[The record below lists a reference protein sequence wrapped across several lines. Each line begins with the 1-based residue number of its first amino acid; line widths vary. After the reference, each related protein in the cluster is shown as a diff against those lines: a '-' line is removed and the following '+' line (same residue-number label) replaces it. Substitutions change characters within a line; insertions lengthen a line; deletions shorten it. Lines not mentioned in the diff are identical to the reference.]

1 MKLKTSNKNVKFN
14 LENNLNS
21 TFNLLSNNITNINSI
36 NNNNNNINLIKDENN
51 NNSLEKNILEGD
63 LLEDAMN
70 LNYENEVNLDEEEY
84 YNFKSVSPNKN
95 KEKLPVKNSND
106 LIVEDSNKKYTD
118 PLTIQQDSIPH
129 NLRGK
134 KYYMNYLNN
143 IIDKDLKVKDT
154 FKVDHWENEVLSKK
168 KNYIKLKKLPETTEA
183 VFVFNDKKLNL
194 KKYKYVYHK
203 DFEFADYECAYL
215 THALKNLPI
224 QILEIMPL
232 RMRDFGRFAVKKE
245 INLGTLSSKG
255 DSNKVNAKS
264 MNIGKN
270 NLSDSAHHKSNL
282 IVSSSFSNYNKLQ
295 EQLRYKKGFYEKVY
309 KRIDDFNYRTLAL
322 YFEKDEDLYFKLTD
336 EKRREESEKDEYEKN
351 KLSKSNFEVKSE
363 IKNIKIYDL
372 KTNSHRYILWSGSD
386 IMHDKDFD
394 KEREKWNNMISS
406 LEDFSVIIWNENPG
420 VQRGQKIKF
429 AFYIVAIN
437 PWFDYFI
444 ILVVCINAI
453 FMALDGNLF
462 TYEQIQNL
470 NISNY
475 VFNGI
480 FIAEFI
486 LKFIGLGP
494 IIYFSDAFTYLDVI
508 IIVFAIVD
516 MASPSTNTDE
526 IGKKQSLS
534 SSLSFLRVFRIFRV
548 LRLTK
553 VLRRLKSMRLII
565 ISIKKALVNV
575 SYIVL
580 ILLMFILIF
589 ELLGMSLLNGNVNYQ
604 SFMSAFYITFQILTM
619 ENWNSIMY
627 DLMRLNKL
635 SFFYLV
641 AWIIFG
647 NYIIFNLFT
656 SILLQ
661 SFGND
666 EEDEDEQDEDEKIE
680 KMFILPDYLYQIK
693 KVEKEHKNKLKNKKK
708 NDNNN
713 NNNNINY
720 LEDNNNRSNNKN
732 SMENN
737 KSRLSQSIFSDEN
750 SVSNTFGYSDS
761 NIIDESMNKSKSS
774 NNNNEDDESV
784 EKIYT
789 GIDKEIKYWQ
799 YVNKIFRKNECENAL
814 YFLPQTSNFRIFCME
829 LISNK
834 LFDRFILIMILCS
847 TVRLIL
853 DTFIDG
859 YISVLIFD
867 ISDAFFNIVFLLECV
882 FKVLALGFVMDEGSY
897 LRDNWNKIDLIIVC
911 CSIFDFQNL
920 FEKYFTSGYNSH
932 SNLQFLKVLR
942 LLRTLRPLRF
952 ISHNVQL
959 KLIITSLFDSIIPIC
974 NALLIVI
981 VVYFMFSIVGI
992 SLFYNLYHNCY
1003 VYSDQG
1009 FFTLADVDFRDY
1021 LMIYDINSNMIDIST
1036 FCADMYNGVMDTGPQ
1051 FKFANIFNSIIT
1063 AYVLSNTEGWP
1074 DIMNSYRVYSEYYGI
1089 FFIVYLLVV
1098 SYFFLNLFT
1107 GIMFKYFNDA
1117 WSREQKVAPEDKKA
1131 EKYYDFL
1138 TQIEFARPNYITFI
1152 KPKENSIR
1160 WYIREFADSSVLDNF
1175 IMIIIFLNMISMAM
1189 NYEGCD
1195 ETYEYCLKI
1204 ANFIFTG
1211 IFIAECILKFI
1222 AYGIRGYFYFG
1233 WNQFDFFVVIAS
1245 LIDIVVANID
1255 GIDATFLKSFQ
1266 IIRVLRVLR
1275 VTRVLRLVKAL
1286 KGLEKLIQTLSWSI
1300 TALANVFI
1308 LMFLL
1313 FCICAILGCYLYD
1326 GLKYSKFKD
1335 KMKYMNV
1342 YYNLDNFY
1350 KAFLLVF
1357 RCATGEDWPSIM
1369 NELAFINP
1377 DKFSEGQ
1384 AYLYM
1389 IICNFISVVI
1399 MLNLFLMVTLQQ
1411 YDEFTN
1417 KNYNP
1422 IEKFEAFCDE
1432 FRIAWNKYSSEK
1444 DEGFRIKR
1452 ILLTNFFIDLNWN
1465 KINFPE
1471 SNKLEA
1477 IKKFISDL
1485 QLRSDPED
1493 CVYFHDV
1500 LFKIVYMQMGQKI
1513 QRDNPNNA
1521 LIFKTEKQVSNVIK
1535 KMITDYIIKNKIVG
1549 EKQSAFQTFNPLTSH
1564 LYFKITYLYLKS
1576 FLNFYKDNREVMLH
1590 QEELVAGLREESVS
1604 SLVSMTSEND
1614 EKKKENNLIINEE
1627 DEKDFNSEISEQINI
1642 KKELNKNKNDV
1653 EIQLINMNQSIDSNN
1668 KENDEN
1674 NNNNK

>member
-1 MKLKTSNKNVKFN
+1 
-14 LENNLNS
+14 
-21 TFNLLSNNITNINSI
+21 
-36 NNNNNNINLIKDENN
+36 
-51 NNSLEKNILEGD
+51 
-63 LLEDAMN
+63 
-70 LNYENEVNLDEEEY
+70 
-84 YNFKSVSPNKN
+84 
-95 KEKLPVKNSND
+95 
-106 LIVEDSNKKYTD
+106 
-118 PLTIQQDSIPH
+118 
-129 NLRGK
+129 
-134 KYYMNYLNN
+134 
-143 IIDKDLKVKDT
+143 
-154 FKVDHWENEVLSKK
+154 
-168 KNYIKLKKLPETTEA
+168 
-183 VFVFNDKKLNL
+183 
-194 KKYKYVYHK
+194 
-203 DFEFADYECAYL
+203 
-215 THALKNLPI
+215 
-224 QILEIMPL
+224 
-232 RMRDFGRFAVKKE
+232 
-245 INLGTLSSKG
+245 
-255 DSNKVNAKS
+255 
-264 MNIGKN
+264 
-270 NLSDSAHHKSNL
+270 
-282 IVSSSFSNYNKLQ
+282 
-295 EQLRYKKGFYEKVY
+295 
-309 KRIDDFNYRTLAL
+309 
-322 YFEKDEDLYFKLTD
+322 
-336 EKRREESEKDEYEKN
+336 
-351 KLSKSNFEVKSE
+351 
-363 IKNIKIYDL
+363 
-372 KTNSHRYILWSGSD
+372 
-386 IMHDKDFD
+386 
-394 KEREKWNNMISS
+394 MISS

-470 NISNY
+470 NITNY

-680 KMFILPDYLYQIK
+680 KMFTLPDYLYQIK
-693 KVEKEHKNKLKNKKK
+693 KVEKEHKNKLKHKKNR

-713 NNNNINY
+713 NF
-720 LEDNNNRSNNKN
+720 DDVNNRSFNKN
-732 SMENN
+732 ASYNENN
-737 KSRLSQSIFSDEN
+737 KSFLNQSIFSTDN
-750 SVSNTFGYSDS
+750 SNSNTFGYSDS
-761 NIIDESMNKSKSS
+761 NLIDESMNKSKNTSI
-774 NNNNEDDESV
+774 NNNNEDDDSV
-784 EKIYT
+784 EKVYT
-789 GIDKEIKYWQ
+789 GIDKEIKNWQ

-834 LFDRFILIMILCS
+834 LFDRFILVMILCS

-867 ISDAFFNIVFLLECV
+867 ICDAFFNIIFLLECV
-882 FKVLALGFVMDEGSY
+882 TKVLALGFVLDEGSY

-920 FEKYFTSGYNSH
+920 FEKYFSSGYNSH

-974 NALLIVI
+974 NALLIVL

-1003 VYSDQG
+1003 VSSDRG
-1009 FFTLADVDFRDY
+1009 FFTLADLDFRDY
-1021 LMIYDINSNMIDIST
+1021 LMRYQINSNMIDIST

-1074 DIMNSYRVYSEYYGI
+1074 DIMNSYRVYSDNYGI

-1160 WYIREFADSSVLDNF
+1160 WYIREFADSSGLDNF

-1189 NYEGCD
+1189 NFEGCD

-1204 ANFIFTG
+1204 ANYIFTG
-1211 IFIAECILKFI
+1211 IFFAECILKFI

-1308 LMFLL
+1308 LMFLM
-1313 FCICAILGCYLYD
+1313 FCIFAILGCYLYD
-1326 GLKYSKFKD
+1326 GLTFSKYKN

-1357 RCATGEDWPSIM
+1357 RCATGEDWPAIM

-1471 SNKLEA
+1471 TNKLEA

-1549 EKQSAFQTFNPLTSH
+1549 EKQNSFQTFNPLTSH

-1576 FLNFYKDNREVMLH
+1576 FLGYYKDNKEVMLH
-1590 QEELVAGLREESVS
+1590 QEELVAGLREETNS
-1604 SLVSMTSEND
+1604 SLVSLTSEND
-1614 EKKKENNLIINEE
+1614 ERKKDILVINED
-1627 DEKDFNSEISEQINI
+1627 DEKDFNSEISEQISI
-1642 KKELNKNKNDV
+1642 RKEKELNKNKNDV

-1668 KENDEN
+1668 NDN
-1674 NNNNK
+1674 NDNNDNNKNNEKK